1 MAVSNWHLYF
11 GMFLCCSGFLLPLGI
26 FFIVWWFWSR
36 HVEMEKEKSEFTQN
50 NYFINTGSSD
60 GDSGGSDNTDNY
72 GKTTINEGTPRGYVS
87 KETLEENR

>member
-1 MAVSNWHLYF
+1 
-11 GMFLCCSGFLLPLGI
+11 
-26 FFIVWWFWSR
+26 
-36 HVEMEKEKSEFTQN
+36 MEKEKSEFTQN

>member
-1 MAVSNWHLYF
+1 
-11 GMFLCCSGFLLPLGI
+11 
-26 FFIVWWFWSR
+26 
-36 HVEMEKEKSEFTQN
+36 MEKEKSEFTQN

-60 GDSGGSDNTDNY
+60 GDGSGSDNTDNY